1 MKTAL
6 VSRSA
11 TTTTNGE
18 PIQVLPVNQ
27 PVNLVTRQNMASQ
40 KKLQNLFQAA
50 TFVAAVMCSAT
61 LTAQT
66 VCLPLPRL
74 LTTMPMGGCVG
85 TQVEV
90 MVTGENIEDVSELLF
105 THPGLQA
112 TQKMDAN
119 GQPEANK
126 FLVSIAADC
135 PPGIHEARLTSRL
148 GISSSRVF
156 CVDTLAEAVQ
166 TTPNTTLAT
175 AMAVPVN
182 SICNAVMT
190 TRAVDHYSFEA
201 VKGQRYIV
209 NCAARGIDSKLDAV
223 LIIADAAG
231 RDLVVERRGGTL
243 DFTAT
248 EDGKY
253 IIKAHE
259 LTFKGGPA
267 FYYRLSLQEI
277 PADATMPQFASTKT
291 VNSFSWPPA
300 GLPESATTAEVEPN
314 NSHAQVQKISLPCDV
329 SGNFFPAADVDT
341 FEFTA
346 TKGDVWWVEVASER
360 LGRPT
365 DPSVLVQHV
374 TGEGADQK
382 LTDVAE
388 FTDIA
393 PPMKPSSNGYAYDG
407 PPYDG
412 GSADIIGRLEI
423 KEDGVHRLQIS
434 DLFGGTRNDAKN
446 VYRLIIRKAA
456 PDFAVAAWGLHM
468 ELRNGDRNAL
478 SKPLALRGGITVAL
492 EVVAVRRDG
501 FDGDI
506 ELVMEGLP
514 EGVTAQGLKI
524 SKGQTRGIMLITAD
538 QNAPRSLA
546 QVTFYGNSTLNDAP
560 ASRPVHMAGFAW
572 PIVDSWGEVPSPR
585 LVTGLPI
592 SVTGSEFAPISIA
605 AAEKKVWEVTAGE
618 KLTIPLVHTRRTEFS
633 GAVLQLKTSG
643 QGFEGNPR
651 FDVSLTAD
659 TSEAVLDTAA
669 LKTPPGDYLITF
681 YGSAVAKYRYNPDA
695 VPLAEA
701 VQKKATEE
709 GAVAAADVQRLT
721 EEAAAAASEKKVEAD
736 QAVTDA
742 TARKQAADAAV
753 TAADAKLKAVT
764 DLAAPKDTVDIVLS
778 EPVAIKVK

>member
-1 MKTAL
+1 MAMNSRPMRNALKFTAIL
-6 VSRSA
+6 SVA
-11 TTTTNGE
+11 
-18 PIQVLPVNQ
+18 VLGTVLTGP
-27 PVNLVTRQNMASQ
+27 
-40 KKLQNLFQAA
+40 
-50 TFVAAVMCSAT
+50 AVD
-61 LTAQT
+61 AQT

-74 LTTMPMGGCVG
+74 LTTMPMGGTVG

-90 MVTGENIEDVSELLF
+90 TITGENLENANELIF
-105 THPGLQA
+105 THPGITA
-112 TQKMDAN
+112 TPKLDAS

-126 FLVSIAADC
+126 FLVTIAADC
-135 PPGIHEARLTSRL
+135 PVGIHEARLMTRL

-156 CVDTLAEAVQ
+156 CVDTLSQVVQ

-175 AMAVPVN
+175 ALLLQVN

-190 TRAVDHYSFEA
+190 TKAVDHYSFEA
-201 VKGQRYIV
+201 VKGHRYIV

-223 LIIADAAG
+223 LIIGDAAG

-248 EDGKY
+248 EDGKHT
-253 IIKAHE
+253 IKVHE

-267 FYYRLSLQEI
+267 YYYRLSLQEI
-277 PADATMPQFASTKT
+277 PADAAMPQFASTPT
-291 VNSFSWPPA
+291 VNSFSWPPV
-300 GLPESATTAEVEPN
+300 GLVAAAETQETEPN
-314 NSHAQVQKISLPCDV
+314 NTQAQVQKIALPCDIAG
-329 SGNFFPAADVDT
+329 SFFPAADVDT

-365 DPSVLVQHV
+365 DPAILVQHV
-374 TGEGADQK
+374 TGAGAEEK
-382 LTDVAE
+382 LADLAE

-434 DLFGGTRNDAKN
+434 DLFGGTRNDSRN
-446 VYRLIIRKAA
+446 VYRLIVRKAA

-524 SKGQTRGIMLITAD
+524 AKGKTRGIMLLTAD

-546 QVTFYGNSTLNDAP
+546 NVTFYGKSTIGDVP
-560 ASRPVHMAGFAW
+560 ATRPVHMAGFAW

-585 LVTGLPI
+585 LVTGLPV
-592 SVTGSEFAPISIA
+592 SVTGSEFAPITIA
-605 AAEKKVWEVTAGE
+605 ASEKKVWEVKAGE
-618 KLTIPLVHTRRTEFS
+618 KLTIPLVHTRRSEFS

-643 QGFEGNPR
+643 EGFENHPR

-659 TSEAVLDTAA
+659 TSEAILDTAA
-669 LKTPPGDYLITF
+669 LKTPPGDYLISF
-681 YGSAVAKYRYNPDA
+681 YGSAVAKYRYNPDSVPVAEMAHQKA
-695 VPLAEA
+695 VDEA
-701 VQKKATEE
+701 
-709 GAVAAADVQRLT
+709 AVAATELQKLT
-721 EEAAAAASEKKVEAD
+721 DAATAAASETKVDAD
-736 QAVTDA
+736 KAVADA
-742 TARKQAADAAV
+742 TTKKQMLDAAV
-753 TAADAKLKAVT
+753 TAAAASLKSIT
-764 DLAAPKDTVDIVLS
+764 DLAAPKDTVDIILS
-778 EPVAIKVK
+778 EPIAIKVIAP

>member
-1 MKTAL
+1 MAMN
-6 VSRSA
+6 SRSLR
-11 TTTTNGE
+11 NGLKSTA
-18 PIQVLPVNQ
+18 ILSVAVVGSL
-27 PVNLVTRQNMASQ
+27 LIGSMSQ
-40 KKLQNLFQAA
+40 
-50 TFVAAVMCSAT
+50 
-61 LTAQT
+61 AQT

-74 LTTMPMGGCVG
+74 LTTMPMGGTVG

-90 MVTGENIEDVSELLF
+90 TITGENLEDANELIF
-105 THPGLQA
+105 THPGITAVPKL
-112 TQKMDAN
+112 DAN
-119 GQPEANK
+119 GQPDGSR
-126 FLVSIAADC
+126 FVVTIAADC
-135 PPGIHEARLTSRL
+135 PPGIHEARLMTRL

-156 CVDTLAEAVQ
+156 CVDTLPQVVQ

-175 AMAVPVN
+175 ALPLQVN

-190 TRAVDHYSFEA
+190 TKAVDHYSFDA
-201 VKGQRYIV
+201 MKGHRYIV

-223 LIIADAAG
+223 LIIGDAAG

-248 EDGKY
+248 EDGRHT
-253 IIKAHE
+253 IKVHE

-267 FYYRLSLQEI
+267 YYYRLSLQEI
-277 PADATMPQFASTKT
+277 PVDAPVPQFASTRT

-300 GLPESATTAEVEPN
+300 GLAATAETPEAEPN
-314 NSHAQVQKISLPCDV
+314 NTHAQVQKIALPCDI
-329 SGNFFPAADVDT
+329 SGSFFPAADVDT

-346 TKGDVWWVEVASER
+346 AKGDVWWVEVASER

-365 DPSVLVQHV
+365 DPAILVQHV
-374 TGEGADQK
+374 TGSGAEEK
-382 LTDVAE
+382 LTDLAE

-412 GSADIIGRLEI
+412 GSSDIIGRLEI
-423 KEDGVHRLQIS
+423 KEDGVHRLQLS
-434 DLFGGTRNDAKN
+434 DLFGGTRNDQRN
-446 VYRLIIRKAA
+446 VYRLLVRKAA

-524 SKGQTRGIMLITAD
+524 PKGKTRGIMLLTAD
-538 QNAPRSLA
+538 QNAPRSLSN
-546 QVTFYGNSTLNDAP
+546 VTFYGKSAIGDAP
-560 ASRPVHMAGFAW
+560 VTRPVHMAGFAW

-585 LVTGLPI
+585 LVTGLPV
-592 SVTGSEFAPISIA
+592 SVTGSEFAPITIA
-605 AAEKKVWEVTAGE
+605 ASEKKVWEVTAGE
-618 KLTIPLVHTRRTEFS
+618 KLTIPLVHTRRSEFS

-643 QGFEGNPR
+643 EGFDANPR

-669 LKTPPGDYLITF
+669 LKTPPGDYLISF

-695 VPLAEA
+695 VPVAETAHQKA
-701 VQKKATEE
+701 VEE
-709 GAVAAADVQRLT
+709 AAVAAAEVQKLT
-721 EEAAAAASEKKVEAD
+721 EAAAAAASETKVEAD
-736 QAVTDA
+736 KAVADA
-742 TARKQAADAAV
+742 TSKKQMLDAAV
-753 TAADAKLKAVT
+753 TTAAAKLKAVT
-764 DLAAPKDTVDIVLS
+764 DLATPRDTVDIILS
-778 EPVAIKVK
+778 EPIAIKVK